1 MMFEITGCPALLQ
14 DGYTTYSPLALRQ
27 LFSGKKV
34 SPYLAFAIEDED
46 DLSAISQSM
55 EVLSISGAQEK
66 YAAHIQGGKICL
78 CTAGE
83 LTTHILK
90 PAPMAK
96 ISYRKQIPA
105 NEHLTMQIARQVY
118 GIVTADNGLCFSA
131 DNQVAYITRR
141 YDITSEGTKLRQED
155 FCALLGRSEEIDGKD
170 FKYQGSYED
179 MANIIKRY
187 IPAWPVAME
196 RFFRL
201 VVFNY
206 IYGNGDAH
214 LKNFSVLYHEDGD
227 VQLAPAYDLINTH
240 LHLNDSDFAMRDG
253 LSTTLEKSDAY
264 VRTGHPCQDDFRRF
278 GWLIGLSP
286 KRVEAVLQP
295 FMTFPDK
302 VRQLIARSYF
312 SDEKFRRSYSRIIE
326 ERHQRFVRME

>member
-1 MMFEITGCPALLQ
+1 MYSIHSCPSLLKE
-14 DGYTTYSPLALRQ
+14 GYNSYSPVALRQ
-27 LFSGKKV
+27 LFDGKKV
-34 SPYLAFAIEDED
+34 TPYLDFATEDEE
-46 DLSAISQSM
+46 DLAAINASM
-55 EVLSISGAQEK
+55 DVLSISGAQEK
-66 YAAHIQGGKICL
+66 YAACIKTNKISL
-78 CTAGE
+78 STEGD
-83 LTTHILK
+83 LTTHIIK
-90 PAPMAK
+90 PAPLAK
-96 ISYRKQIPA
+96 INLRKQIPA

-118 GIVTADNGLCFSA
+118 GIVTADNGLCFSS
-131 DNQVAYITRR
+131 DDQVVYVTRR
-141 YDITSEGTKLRQED
+141 YDIQADGTKLRQED
-155 FCALLGRSEEIDGKD
+155 FCALLGRSEETDGKD

-206 IYGNGDAH
+206 IFGNGDAH

-240 LHLNDSDFAMRDG
+240 LHLNDGDFAMRDG
-253 LSTTLEKSDAY
+253 LSTALEKSDAY
-264 VRTGHPCQDDFRRF
+264 TRTGHPCQDDFRRF
-278 GWLIGLSP
+278 GLLIGLSP

-295 FMTFPDK
+295 FMTFPDM
-302 VRQLIARSYF
+302 VQQLIARSYF